1 MSETKEKN
9 EEMEMQENEVMTERT
24 VEELEAEIEKLKKEN
39 DKYYEH
45 LQRTAAEFDNYKKRV
60 SKEKENIYQLA
71 VGDVVAKYITVVDS
85 LEKGANVQGMDE
97 SMKEGINL
105 IYRQILDVMNSLNV
119 EVIPTVNEKFNPEVH
134 DAVMHVESE
143 EYDEQTVIEE
153 LKRGYKI
160 KDRVIRPAMFKLD
173 N

>member
-9 EEMEMQENEVMTERT
+9 EEVEMQENEVMTERT
-24 VEELEAEIEKLKKEN
+24 VDELEAEIEKLKKEN
-39 DKYYEH
+39 EKYYEH

-134 DAVMHVESE
+134 DAVMHIESE
-143 EYDEQTVIEE
+143 EYDEQTVVEE

-160 KDRVIRPAMFKLD
+160 KDRVIRPAMVKVA

>member
-1 MSETKEKN
+1 MSETMENN
-9 EEMEMQENEVMTERT
+9 EELEKQENEVMTEKT
-24 VEELEAEIEKLKKEN
+24 VDELEAEIEKLTKEN
-39 DKYYEH
+39 EKYYEH

-134 DAVMHVESE
+134 DAVMHIESE
-143 EYDEQTVIEE
+143 EYDEQTVVEE

-160 KDRVIRPAMFKLD
+160 KDRVIRPAMVKVA

>member
-1 MSETKEKN
+1 MSETMENN
-9 EEMEMQENEVMTERT
+9 EELEVKENEVMTEKT
-24 VEELEAEIEKLKKEN
+24 VDELEAEIEKLKKEN
-39 DKYYEH
+39 EKYYEH

-85 LEKGANVQGMDE
+85 LEKGSNVQGMDE

-134 DAVMHVESE
+134 DAVMHIESE
-143 EYDEQTVIEE
+143 EYDEQTVVEE

-160 KDRVIRPAMFKLD
+160 KDRVIRPAMVKVA

>member
-1 MSETKEKN
+1 MSETMEKN
-9 EEMEMQENEVMTERT
+9 EEVEMQENEVMTEKT
-24 VEELEAEIEKLKKEN
+24 VDELEAEIEKLKKEN

-85 LEKGANVQGMDE
+85 LEKGVNVQGMDE

-119 EVIPTVNEKFNPEVH
+119 EVIPTVNEKFNPEFH
-134 DAVMHVESE
+134 DAVMHIESE
-143 EYDEQTVIEE
+143 EYDEQTVVEE

-160 KDRVIRPAMFKLD
+160 KDRVIRPAMVKVA

>member
-1 MSETKEKN
+1 MSETMENN
-9 EEMEMQENEVMTERT
+9 EELEKQENEVMTEKT
-24 VEELEAEIEKLKKEN
+24 VDELEAEIEKLTKEN
-39 DKYYEH
+39 EKYYEH

-119 EVIPTVNEKFNPEVH
+119 EVIPTVNEKFNPEIH
-134 DAVMHVESE
+134 DAVMHIESE
-143 EYDEQTVIEE
+143 EYDEQTVVEE

-160 KDRVIRPAMFKLD
+160 KDRVIRPAMVKVA

>member
-9 EEMEMQENEVMTERT
+9 EEVEMQENEVMTERT
-24 VEELEAEIEKLKKEN
+24 VDELEAEIEKLKKEN

-60 SKEKENIYQLA
+60 NKEKENIYQLA

-134 DAVMHVESE
+134 DAVMHIESE

-160 KDRVIRPAMFKLD
+160 KDRVIRPAMVKVA

>member
-24 VEELEAEIEKLKKEN
+24 VDELEAEIEKLKKEN
-39 DKYYEH
+39 EKYYEH

-134 DAVMHVESE
+134 DAVMHIESE
-143 EYDEQTVIEE
+143 EYDEQTVVEE

-160 KDRVIRPAMFKLD
+160 KDRVIRPAMVKVA